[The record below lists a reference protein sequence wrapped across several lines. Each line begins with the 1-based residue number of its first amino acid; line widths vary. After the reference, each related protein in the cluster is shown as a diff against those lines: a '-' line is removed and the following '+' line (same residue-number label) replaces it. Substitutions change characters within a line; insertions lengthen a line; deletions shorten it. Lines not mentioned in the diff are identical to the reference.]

1 MNFYLLFK
9 KHYFYIFLIPFFF
22 IGATLSTKVGITH
35 DELYDLNVW
44 EANKNLFLNNFFNTD
59 LDTSFLSGG
68 SKFYGSGFHILSIPI
83 ESLTI
88 FLFSDTHYLEKTK
101 ILLSKHITVFIL
113 FFISGLFFKRI
124 LKLIIENE
132 FFSNLGTVFY
142 FLNPYLLGHSFFNV
156 KDIPFLTFWIICT
169 YLIIKISKVFFK
181 EREVK
186 NKHVILISIF
196 TAVLLSIRIS
206 GILIFIQYFLF
217 FLLITN
223 SMKINLIYF
232 VKRFLFKILLSLIS
246 IYTLFIFL
254 QPSYWKNPL
263 LILEAIDFMSDH
275 LQTVCTITLGEC
287 MKAQNLPSTYLP
299 IWFFFKMPIV
309 IIVGLILFP
318 FVEKKITNQSL
329 NSLVLISLICSIFAI
344 SLLLILLNV
353 NLYDEIRQVMFL
365 LPLIF
370 IISLSMMFYF
380 SKLLFNVLVLLSL
393 SFFLLQNITLFPYNY
408 IWINNFSHITKV
420 KDMFELDYWGVSTK
434 TISNFFNQSD
444 LDNNICIISNRNSGL
459 KAFDRKEY
467 CYIDFKDLHKKNKRP
482 FYVALIERGVNKGV
496 PNNCNLVFKEE
507 KNMNFSNEKLVLA
520 KIFKCS

>member
-181 EREVK
+181 
-186 NKHVILISIF
+186 
-196 TAVLLSIRIS
+196 
-206 GILIFIQYFLF
+206 
-217 FLLITN
+217 
-223 SMKINLIYF
+223 
-232 VKRFLFKILLSLIS
+232 
-246 IYTLFIFL
+246 
-254 QPSYWKNPL
+254 
-263 LILEAIDFMSDH
+263 
-275 LQTVCTITLGEC
+275 
-287 MKAQNLPSTYLP
+287 
-299 IWFFFKMPIV
+299 
-309 IIVGLILFP
+309 
-318 FVEKKITNQSL
+318 
-329 NSLVLISLICSIFAI
+329 
-344 SLLLILLNV
+344 
-353 NLYDEIRQVMFL
+353 YD
-365 LPLIF
+365 
-370 IISLSMMFYF
+370 
-380 SKLLFNVLVLLSL
+380 
-393 SFFLLQNITLFPYNY
+393 
-408 IWINNFSHITKV
+408 
-420 KDMFELDYWGVSTK
+420 
-434 TISNFFNQSD
+434 
-444 LDNNICIISNRNSGL
+444 
-459 KAFDRKEY
+459 
-467 CYIDFKDLHKKNKRP
+467 
-482 FYVALIERGVNKGV
+482 
-496 PNNCNLVFKEE
+496 
-507 KNMNFSNEKLVLA
+507 
-520 KIFKCS
+520 